1 MEKNISVGTRFLNGF
16 LRLMV
21 FVLILVL
28 GAVVITLLLALLG
41 IV

>member
-16 LRLMV
+16 LRVMV

>member
-16 LRLMV
+16 LRIMV
-21 FVLILVL
+21 FVLVLVL
-28 GAVVITLLLALLG
+28 GAVVVTLILALLG